1 MERKKEGERERERER
16 ERGERGFLPFFF
28 YLRINDLKMVLIYG
42 KSRTFY

>member
-1 MERKKEGERERERER
+1 MEIEREKRERERD
-16 ERGERGFLPFFF
+16 FLPFFF